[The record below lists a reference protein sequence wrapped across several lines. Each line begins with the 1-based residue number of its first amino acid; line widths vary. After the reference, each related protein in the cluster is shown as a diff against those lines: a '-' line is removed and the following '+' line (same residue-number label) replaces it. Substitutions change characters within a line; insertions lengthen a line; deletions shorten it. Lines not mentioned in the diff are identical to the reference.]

1 VKLNA
6 PMETYQPSV
15 LFYQQSQCSKD
26 DPLRRPAKPIYDRA
40 STDSQIKLGIPQRE
54 YLSLHIPN
62 LRGKTL
68 LKRND
73 GSPGKSAWRFLRN
86 VIRPDVQVT
95 QTPHGIQAEWD
106 VPITVRDGTRLRAN
120 VFRPQVASGPVPV
133 IMSAH
138 PYGKDKIPA
147 KTRSRR
153 GVPMNY
159 RLVLQPRTVQFSEMT
174 SWEAPDPAVWVPRGY
189 AVVNADLRGAGTSEG
204 VGDLFTESEAMDYFD
219 LIEWA
224 GTQSWSNGRVALDG
238 VSYLAI
244 SQYRVAALHPPHLAA
259 ICPWEGFTDIY
270 RDFLRPGGVRENGF
284 SVIWAAS
291 SGKIMRVK
299 TDLRKEFNSRPER
312 DAWFESIT
320 PELERI
326 EVPML
331 VCGSFS
337 DHGLHSRGSI
347 EAFRRVN
354 SKQKWLY
361 THRDGKWCHYYDQE
375 ATDTRSR
382 FFDHFLKD
390 SDNGWQNEPPVRL
403 AVYDVG
409 SKPAEVVGVKQWP
422 PNGLQ
427 WSTLSLDAISGTLVP
442 TQPQQVS
449 SISFAMRRGA
459 ALFTWTVS
467 EDIDIIGPMAL
478 RVHVE
483 VRGAQDVS
491 LFAGI
496 RKIRNETEILFEG
509 TFGFP
514 LDMVTKGWQRAAHR
528 EIDKQL
534 STPAQPVHT
543 HKLAEPL
550 GKGEIVPVDIALVS
564 HATRFRKG
572 DVLRLELGGR
582 WHYSRNPFS
591 GTFPFGYEQSPRGTC
606 VIHSGGAYDS
616 GLFYGHCPGVG
627 SLGS

>member
-1 VKLNA
+1 
-6 PMETYQPSV
+6 M
-15 LFYQQSQCSKD
+15 
-26 DPLRRPAKPIYDRA
+26 
-40 STDSQIKLGIPQRE
+40 
-54 YLSLHIPN
+54 PN
-62 LRGKTL
+62 
-68 LKRND
+68 RND
-73 GSPGKSAWRFLRN
+73 GSLGKNAWRLLRN
-86 VIRPDVQVT
+86 AIRPDVRVT
-95 QTPHGIQAEWD
+95 PLPPGIHVDWD
-106 VPITVRDGTRLRAN
+106 VPVTVHDGTKLRVN
-120 VFRPQVASGPVPV
+120 IFRPEASLGPVPV

-153 GVPMNY
+153 TAPMNY

-204 VGDLFTESEAMDYFD
+204 IGDLFTEAEALDYYD

-224 GTQSWSNGRVALDG
+224 GTQTWSNGRVALDG

-291 SGKIMRVK
+291 STKIMRVH

-320 PELERI
+320 PVLECI

-337 DHGLHSRGSI
+337 DQALHSRGAL
-347 EAFRRVN
+347 EAFRRV
-354 SKQKWLY
+354 SSRQKWLY
-361 THRDGKWCHYYDQE
+361 THRDGKWCHYYDRE
-375 ATDTRSR
+375 ATETRSR
-382 FFDHFLKD
+382 FFEHFLKGV
-390 SDNGWQNEPPVRL
+390 DNGWQDEPPVRL

-409 SKPAEVVGVKQWP
+409 ARPAEVVGLKAWP
-422 PNGLQ
+422 PNDLL
-427 WSTLSLDAISGTLVP
+427 WSTLSLDATSGTLVD
-442 TQPQQVS
+442 TQPQQAK
-449 SISFAMRRGA
+449 SISFKMRRGA
-459 ALFTWTVS
+459 AVFTWTLP
-467 EDIDIIGPMAL
+467 EDMDIIGPMAL
-478 RVHVE
+478 RVYVE
-483 VRGAQDVS
+483 VRGAEDVN
-491 LFAGI
+491 LFAGV
-496 RKIRNETEILFEG
+496 RKIRDGAEVMFEG

-528 EIDKQL
+528 ELDQQL
-534 STPAQPVHT
+534 STPTQPVHT
-543 HKLAEPL
+543 HTLAEPL
-550 GKGEIVPVDIALVS
+550 QEGEIVPVDIALIS

-572 DVLRLELGGR
+572 DVLRLELRGR

-591 GTFPFGYEQSPRGTC
+591 GTFPFGYERSPKGTC
-606 VIHSGGAYDS
+606 VIHTGGTYNS
-616 GLFYGHCPGVG
+616 GLYFGRWPNAGTLRYFISRPDRT
-627 SLGS
+627 

>member
-1 VKLNA
+1 
-6 PMETYQPSV
+6 
-15 LFYQQSQCSKD
+15 
-26 DPLRRPAKPIYDRA
+26 
-40 STDSQIKLGIPQRE
+40 
-54 YLSLHIPN
+54 LS
-62 LRGKTL
+62 
-68 LKRND
+68 KRND
-73 GSPGKSAWRFLRN
+73 GSPGKNALRFLRN
-86 VIRPDVQVT
+86 IIHPDVRVT
-95 QTPHGIQAEWD
+95 PLPRGIDVDWD

-120 VFRPQVASGPVPV
+120 IFRPQAPSRPVPV

-147 KTRSRR
+147 KTRSKH

-159 RLVLQPRTVQFSEMT
+159 RLVLQPRTVQFSELT

-204 VGDLFTESEAMDYFD
+204 IGDLFTEAEAMDYYD

-337 DHGLHSRGSI
+337 DHGLHSRGTM
-347 EAFRRVN
+347 EAFRRVG
-354 SKQKWLY
+354 SRQKWLY

-375 ATDTRSR
+375 ATETRSR
-382 FFDHFLKD
+382 FFDHFLKGI
-390 SDNGWQNEPPVRL
+390 DNGWQDEPAVRL
-403 AVYDVG
+403 AIYDVG
-409 SKPAEVVGVKQWP
+409 SRPAEVVGVEQWP

-427 WSTLSLDAISGTLVP
+427 WSTLSLDAASATLVP
-442 TQPQQVS
+442 TQLQQAS
-449 SISFAMRRGA
+449 SISFNMRRGA

-467 EDIDIIGPMAL
+467 EDMDIIGPMAL

-483 VRGAQDVS
+483 VRGAQDVY
-491 LFAGI
+491 LFAGV
-496 RKIRNETEILFEG
+496 RKIRNGAETLFEG

-514 LDMVTKGWQRAAHR
+514 LDMVTKGWQRASHR

-534 STPAQPVHT
+534 STAAQPVHT
-543 HKLAEPL
+543 HRLAEPIRQ
-550 GKGEIVPVDIALVS
+550 GEIVPVDIALIS

-572 DVLRLELGGR
+572 DILRLELRGR
-582 WHYSRNPFS
+582 WHYSRSPFS
-591 GTFPFGYEQSPRGTC
+591 GTFPFGYEQSPKGNC
-606 VIHSGGAYDS
+606 VIHTGGAYNS
-616 GLFYGHCPGVG
+616 RLFLGHCPHGQIG
-627 SLGS
+627 RPLASTLHRA